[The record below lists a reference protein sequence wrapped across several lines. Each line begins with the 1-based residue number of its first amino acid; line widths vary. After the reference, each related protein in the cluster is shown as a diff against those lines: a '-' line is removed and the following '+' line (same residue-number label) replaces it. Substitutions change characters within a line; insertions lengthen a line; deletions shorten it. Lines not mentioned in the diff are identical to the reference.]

1 MSEDGVNR
9 HERDVLRAG
18 YDGVDCLGRGRS
30 FHRMNVDFVKGTNG
44 AVRRAQT
51 RLTVNPI

>member
-1 MSEDGVNR
+1 MSKEGVTR

-30 FHRMNVDFVKGTNG
+30 FHGMSGLFE
-44 AVRRAQT
+44 QT
-51 RLTVNPI
+51 LTVSFIEHKPDSQ